1 MLPGSAAADGV
12 YIRAGA
18 GLDRSNEARF
28 TDADCSTHALYGCD
42 TGTDGAPHSA
52 VGDFGAIAGVEAGV
66 GYRVAPALRIEG
78 VVQSRPRTTFEGRA
92 NFLAPE
98 RRQSISANLS
108 SLSVLATAYVDLPGL
123 GLLHLGPFRPFVG
136 AGAGASRIDTRETT
150 MAFPVT
156 MTLVPAGR
164 RTSLAWMVAAGAAAP
179 LGGGL
184 TLDVAWR
191 YLASSRAKT
200 ACRSPAACS
209 SMIGRAHVLQTVAR
223 TSSSSE
229 RRRRISRAMG
239 YSSRCATRSEASR
252 RSLSAAPHVEDRT
265 HRTETPS
272 VNPSRACDG
281 QRLGP

>member
-164 RTSLAWMVAAGAAAP
+164 RTSLAWMVVAGAAAP

-191 YLASSRAKT
+191 YLASGTVTTGAGT
-200 ACRSPAACS
+200 
-209 SMIGRAHVLQTVAR
+209 GRVLFHDGRVHYRNGRPNEFELGETQAHLASYGLQL
-223 TSSSSE
+223 
-229 RRRRISRAMG
+229 
-239 YSSRCATRSEASR
+239 
-252 RSLSAAPHVEDRT
+252 SLRYAF
-265 HRTETPS
+265 
-272 VNPSRACDG
+272 
-281 QRLGP
+281 